1 MRRIA
6 RATLLALAA
15 LGLFA
20 SLALAASVHFKGDQT
35 FTDNGLT
42 LTAAGELAGLGNGD
56 VVITLSAVG
65 DASALCRNRG
75 GNAAP
80 GQNKIPIL
88 VTATQTVL
96 GEEVK
101 NGTTPYLLTTAGPE
115 QPTATAAGCPNGNW
129 TAEIND
135 VVFTSATISVEQ
147 AGVLVLQQTFRL

>member
-15 LGLFA
+15 LSVFA
-20 SLALAASVHFKGDQT
+20 SLAFAASVHFKGEQT

-42 LTAAGELAGLGNGD
+42 LTAAGELAGLGNAD
-56 VVITLSAVG
+56 VVITLSAEG

-75 GNAAP
+75 GNIAP
-80 GQNKIPIL
+80 GQNKIPVL

-96 GEEVK
+96 AEEIK
-101 NGTTPYLLTTAGPE
+101 NGTTPYVLTTDGPE
-115 QPTATAAGCPNGNW
+115 QPTAAQAGCPNGNW

-147 AGVLVLQQTFRL
+147 AGVLVLEQTFRL